1 MFVCSR
7 EYLFIFFGSLLDL
20 VSAGMLADKIIV
32 GTNFDVALIRVLKFP
47 LVSLL
52 SRLSAE
58 KRVYRYRVGTRS
70 IVRRVETFVKA

>member
-52 SRLSAE
+52 SRLSVE